1 MWNWFI
7 FCSIQKLITSPAL
20 LWKKNWGSKF
30 SHTQKKN
37 FYKKHVIKIKYL
49 PMVFF
54 RWFGHF
60 HFQIGLPIKNKN
72 IIMVI
77 IDFKEFLIT
86 TYLAEW
92 MKKKTCACNLPTY
105 NWIWT
110 LFGCSFI
117 LKIVHT
123 HTSNHKIIDFVFFLD
138 KRILNIHFFKVLR
151 EEQWIKLQC
160 NHTSQFTDFVLNEK
174 FVI

>member
-1 MWNWFI
+1 
-7 FCSIQKLITSPAL
+7 
-20 LWKKNWGSKF
+20 
-30 SHTQKKN
+30 
-37 FYKKHVIKIKYL
+37 
-49 PMVFF
+49 
-54 RWFGHF
+54 
-60 HFQIGLPIKNKN
+60 
-72 IIMVI
+72 MVI

-92 MKKKTCACNLPTY
+92 MKKKPCACNLPTY

-123 HTSNHKIIDFVFFLD
+123 HTSNHKIIDFGFFFD

-160 NHTSQFTDFVLNEK
+160 KHTSQFTDFVLNEK
-174 FVI
+174 FCYIKVYWKTQSFFFNFSFRATLFSMLA